1 MQILDAPARLASKDH
16 ARVASLKQLD
26 NFDKAFDRS
35 ASLVAYI
42 SNRFLIDHMLRV
54 GRLLTENDYET
65 MVIWGVLAHQNVAHL
80 MPPGTVPT
88 AILTERGR
96 LEKVDAIKPLRL
108 RDVAAITGI
117 PRETV
122 RRKLE
127 KLAEKNFVRRID
139 AGWVVIGDSTE
150 PVLRDFTRDTV
161 MRLAAVCDEILTALH
176 QADRAQAASG
186 LNARVELSN
195 SSPGQ

>member
-1 MQILDAPARLASKDH
+1 MDSPALPIKISFEHHTRVESLRRLSSFED
-16 ARVASLKQLD
+16 S
-26 NFDKAFDRS
+26 FDRS
-35 ASLVAYI
+35 FSMLAYI

-96 LEKVDAIKPLRL
+96 LADISGIRPLRL

-127 KLAEKNFVRRID
+127 RLAEKNYVRRTE
-139 AGWVVIGDSTE
+139 AGWIVIGDRVE
-150 PVLRDFTRDTV
+150 PDLREFTRDTV
-161 MRLAAVCDEILTALH
+161 MRLVAVCDEVLAAMH
-176 QADRAQAASG
+176 KADEVSKAVGSKEVRDAG
-186 LNARVELSN
+186 T
-195 SSPGQ
+195 

>member
-1 MQILDAPARLASKDH
+1 MDTRTLPSRMTFEHHTRVESLRRLS
-16 ARVASLKQLD
+16 SFE
-26 NFDKAFDRS
+26 NAFDRS
-35 ASLVAYI
+35 FSLLAYI

-65 MVIWGVLAHQNVAHL
+65 MVIWGVLAHQNIAHL

-96 LEKVDAIKPLRL
+96 LADLSGIRPLRL

-127 KLAEKNFVRRID
+127 RLAENNYVRRTE
-139 AGWVVIGDSTE
+139 AGWIVIGDRVE
-150 PVLRDFTRDTV
+150 PHLREFTRDTV
-161 MRLAAVCDEILTALH
+161 MRLVAVCDEVLAAMH
-176 QADRAQAASG
+176 KADEAGKTLGVRDA
-186 LNARVELSN
+186 
-195 SSPGQ
+195 